1 MEVPNLTSIPE
12 EKNLI
17 SKKEYKFSINETDYL
32 IQIGANSEHVIINVR
47 PLSSASKNYYEGSFT
62 LVQLQKLSK
71 SFRYYDSINEL
82 ISNIMKFSKQK
93 NIQLK
98 RRIIIWN

>member
-98 RRIIIWN
+98 RIIIIWN